1 MTIAGAV
8 ILAAIA
14 FTLHWKSKAP
24 RFVAWLFFFVG
35 LGAAGVIMRYAG
47 TSIRGLSIYGVG
59 IFTVIAIVCAIV
71 FYEEAIK
78 RNGLHRVRTPVIA
91 VLLGVSLMSL
101 GGTVGD
107 ALTHASQSTGRQ
119 INKSVTTMFS
129 DKGK

>member
-24 RFVAWLFFFVG
+24 RFVAWLLFFVG
-35 LGAAGVIMRYAG
+35 LGAAGVIVKYVGSAV
-47 TSIRGLSIYGVG
+47 TGLSIYGVG
-59 IFTVIAIVCAIV
+59 IFTIIAIICGIV

-78 RNGLHRVRTPVIA
+78 RNGIHRVRTPVIA

-101 GGTVGD
+101 GGTVGN
-107 ALTHASQSTGRQ
+107 ALRHASDSGGSQ
-119 INKSVTTMFS
+119 INKSVTTMFR